1 MVGLRTQILGKPPLS
16 FHIADPTADISCSAE
31 NISIL
36 SPRYIG
42 ETRQEDLD
50 AALIEGVD
58 TQTHI
63 ITIVDDVNKW
73 TALWMSG
80 QTVILQPEGAMT
92 AVGAL
97 EKLLERTSVL
107 LRESLMADGS
117 IEGKGRATAR
127 WDERRDLGQGMEFW
141 EQFDRVDG

>member
-1 MVGLRTQILGKPPLS
+1 M
-16 FHIADPTADISCSAE
+16 
-31 NISIL
+31 
-36 SPRYIG
+36 
-42 ETRQEDLD
+42 D
-50 AALIEGVD
+50 AAFQEGVD
-58 TQTHI
+58 THTHI

-92 AVGAL
+92 AIGAL